1 MCMNS
6 ACVSCFAYLLVLHV
20 SMCVLVQAGLHDGT
34 IAVFNVSIA
43 SNEPV
48 LDSWSV
54 YRF

>member
-1 MCMNS
+1 MHECYG
-6 ACVSCFAYLLVLHV
+6 SCFAYLLELHV
-20 SMCVLVQAGLHDGT
+20 LVRAQAGLHDGT

-54 YRF
+54 YTS